1 MNNPRLRQGVA
12 TKQLFIGTVGRTWR
26 ERRVIEER
34 RLTQSVRT
42 VKSPRLPTEVLF
54 SRRVLPEGVDKF
66 QLPHASEQPP
76 APRVGCSG
84 IEFKC
89 VASPL
94 RSVAFVLRQVASA
107 YGPPDSDP
115 RKSPRNVLFGAFQ
128 QLRRTA
134 RYSVHASLA
143 KWFALSRKR
152 SVVRA
157 WPANGV
163 SAGGPTVKH

>member
-1 MNNPRLRQGVA
+1 M
-12 TKQLFIGTVGRTWR
+12 
-26 ERRVIEER
+26 IEER

-42 VKSPRLPTEVLF
+42 VKSPRLPAEVLF

-84 IEFKC
+84 IRFSS

-115 RKSPRNVLFGAFQ
+115 RKSPRNVLLGAFR
-128 QLRRTA
+128 QLKRAA
-134 RYSVHASLA
+134 RSSVHASIA
-143 KWFALSRKR
+143 KRFAASRERGVKR
-152 SVVRA
+152 L
-157 WPANGV
+157 PAVSGV
-163 SAGGPTVKH
+163 SVGGRCVKH

>member
-1 MNNPRLRQGVA
+1 MNNPRLRLGVA

-42 VKSPRLPTEVLF
+42 VKSPRLPAEVLF
-54 SRRVLPEGVDKF
+54 LRRVLPEDVDKF
-66 QLPHASEQPP
+66 QSPHASEQPP
-76 APRVGCSG
+76 APRVGCFG
-84 IEFKC
+84 IEFSS

-94 RSVAFVLRQVASA
+94 RSVASQLRQVASA

-115 RKSPRNVLFGAFQ
+115 CKSPRNVLVGAFQ

-134 RYSVHASLA
+134 RSSVHASMA
-143 KWFALSRKR
+143 KRFAPSGRRGVK
-152 SVVRA
+152 RA
-157 WPANGV
+157 WPASSV
-163 SAGGPTVKH
+163 SVAARHVRH